1 MAKYKIGWLP
11 GDGVGKDVME
21 AAGIVLDK
29 LKLDAE
35 FLPGE
40 VGWHFWCTEGNALPE
55 RTITM
60 LQRTDA
66 CLLGAITSK
75 PQEDAARELSPELQ
89 GKGLIYQSPVLELRQ
104 AFNLHTNIRP
114 CKAYPGNPLNFRP
127 DIDIVVFRENTE
139 CLYAGVE
146 FHPMPAS

>member
-89 GKGLIYQSPVLELRQ
+89 DKGLIYQSPVLELRQ
-104 AFNLHTNIRP
+104 
-114 CKAYPGNPLNFRP
+114 G
-127 DIDIVVFRENTE
+127 
-139 CLYAGVE
+139 
-146 FHPMPAS
+146 ASRQSLELSSGYRHRCFSRKHRMLVRRR